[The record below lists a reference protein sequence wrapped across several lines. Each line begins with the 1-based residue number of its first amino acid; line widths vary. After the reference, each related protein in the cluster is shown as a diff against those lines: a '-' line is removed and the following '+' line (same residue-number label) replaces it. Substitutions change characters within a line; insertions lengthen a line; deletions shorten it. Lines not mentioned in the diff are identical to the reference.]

1 MVETHCE
8 QASKALTF
16 PKYIYIYIYMPQ
28 KSCVIGKIFGTWE
41 THWEIIG
48 K

>member
-1 MVETHCE
+1 MVETHHE

-16 PKYIYIYIYMPQ
+16 PIYIYIYAI
-28 KSCVIGKIFGTWE
+28 KSCVIGKSLELGE